1 MAKHPNE
8 WYAEGLRSQKPEA
21 LRSIFDEF
29 LPMVTGFICNNNGTR
44 EDARDVFMDAI
55 EALFRKAQAG
65 ELVVTSAFST
75 FLIEICK
82 RHWLNKLRRKKFDAG
97 VTPDELPVSNTI
109 GDMDT
114 PLETTERYKLMSEK
128 FALLQKDCQ
137 MVLSLSWHAEMGM
150 EDIAEQMG
158 WTYGY
163 ARKRK
168 HACKEHLITLVKNDP
183 RYQELRA

>member
-1 MAKHPNE
+1 MDKHPNE
-8 WYAEGLRSQKPEA
+8 WYAEGLRKQQAEV

-29 LPMVTGFICNNNGTR
+29 LPVVTSFVCQNNGTR
-44 EDARDVFMDAI
+44 EDARDVFMDAV
-55 EALFRKAQAG
+55 EALFRKAVAG

-82 RHWLNKLRRKKFDAG
+82 RHWLKKLRRKKFDAE
-97 VTPDELPVSNTI
+97 VTPDELVVSTHVGEI
-109 GDMDT
+109 DA
-114 PLETTERYKLMSEK
+114 PLETTERYKLMYEK
-128 FALLQKDCQ
+128 FAQLQKDCQ
-137 MVLSLSWHAEMGM
+137 MVLSLSWHTDMSM

-168 HACKEHLITLVKNDP
+168 HTCKENLTALVKNDP